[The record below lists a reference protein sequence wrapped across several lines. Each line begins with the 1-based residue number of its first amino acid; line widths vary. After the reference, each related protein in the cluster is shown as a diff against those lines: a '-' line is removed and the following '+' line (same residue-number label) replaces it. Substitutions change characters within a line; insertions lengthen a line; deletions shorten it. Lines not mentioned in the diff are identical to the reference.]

1 MIHLKLNFHLKKNHS
16 FVLLPLF
23 ASNSYRENDITMKK
37 IMLFYNSEFK
47 YYDYLIDFIPSSSQ
61 NNKAGEEIQGDFR
74 LFIILIIFFYLVY
87 ILQSFFPIINFKD

>member
-1 MIHLKLNFHLKKNHS
+1 
-16 FVLLPLF
+16 
-23 ASNSYRENDITMKK
+23 MKK

-74 LFIILIIFFYLVY
+74 LFIILIILITWFIYCKVFF
-87 ILQSFFPIINFKD
+87 Q